1 MQAGFNYAP
10 KPQQQSVVLFRSTD
24 RMSLVMTQV
33 DKYSQWDAITCGGL
47 REIVVPGSHDQV
59 LQPSA
64 VSVVAAEIRDMLPP
78 DSNRESPKKRSSL
91 KSIVDSVL
99 RKGLRRVV
107 RTMPPLMSDVTG
119 NQKIRL

>member
-1 MQAGFNYAP
+1 MEPDWGREDPSSILSAVRNERIRKVVNACMQAGFNYAP

-78 DSNRESPKKRSSL
+78 DSNRESPK
-91 KSIVDSVL
+91 
-99 RKGLRRVV
+99 
-107 RTMPPLMSDVTG
+107 
-119 NQKIRL
+119 